1 MSHVAHN
8 RIMCNGHM
16 SHLSVLQCNATNL
29 HHLVVGGQGGGAV
42 GQSQLMRGE
51 GRGSLHRDVRDV
63 RDVQQHDDAHAPLEK
78 EGVQEH

>member
-1 MSHVAHN
+1 
-8 RIMCNGHM
+8 MCNGHM

-42 GQSQLMRGE
+42 GQSHLMRAE
-51 GRGSLHRDVRDV
+51 DRGLLHRDV

-78 EGVQEH
+78 EDVQEQ